1 MALKFDKRKLVK
13 FNPKVV
19 KYIVMHHIA
28 GSGLTIEDI
37 HRIHLKNG
45 WAGCGYHYY
54 IRFDGHVFVGR
65 PIEYIGG
72 HCLGKNSISVG
83 IALEGDF
90 RKDKPTNEQIQSAK
104 EVIKQI
110 LGVYPSITHVV
121 NHRDLY
127 PTLCPVVDLKDMVT
141 DGKHGRLE

>member
-19 KYIVMHHIA
+19 KYIVMHHVC
-28 GSGLTIEDI
+28 GKGLTIEDI

-65 PIEYIGG
+65 PIEYIGS

-90 RKDKPTNEQIQSAK
+90 RKDKPTDEQIQSAK

-110 LGVYPSITHVV
+110 LKVYPSITHVM
-121 NHRDLY
+121 NHRDLF

-141 DGKHGRLE
+141 DGKHGRLD

>member
-1 MALKFDKRKLVK
+1 MALKFDKRKLMK
-13 FNPKVV
+13 FNPNAV
-19 KYIVMHHIA
+19 KYIVMHHVC
-28 GSGLTIEDI
+28 GKGLTIEDI
-37 HRIHLKNG
+37 HRIHLNNG

-54 IRFDGHVFVGR
+54 VRFDGHVFVGR
-65 PIEYIGG
+65 PIEYIGS

-90 RKDKPTNEQIQSAK
+90 RKDKPTDAQIKSVK
-104 EVIKQI
+104 ELIPHI
-110 LGVYPSITHVV
+110 REIYPKITHVM

>member
-1 MALKFDKRKLVK
+1 MVLKFDTRKLVK

-28 GSGLTIEDI
+28 GSGLTIKDI
-37 HRIHLKNG
+37 HRIHLNNG
-45 WAGCGYHYY
+45 WSGCGYHYY
-54 IRFDGHVFVGR
+54 IRFDGGIYEGR
-65 PIEYIGG
+65 PIEYVGS

-83 IALEGDF
+83 IAFEGDF
-90 RKDKPTNEQIQSAK
+90 RKDNPTDKQIQSAK
-104 EVIKQI
+104 EVIEKIRQI
-110 LGVYPSITHVV
+110 YPTVQKV
-121 NHRDLY
+121 MNHRDLY